1 MSANLQHHGYGLTA
15 QDSRGAAEEIL
26 EAALTEFA
34 DHGFEGASTD
44 VIAREVGIS
53 QPYLFR
59 LFGTKKGLYLAS
71 AERCLGDTYEKFR
84 AASEGLSGEE
94 ALHAMGMAYKQMIA
108 DDPAPAP
115 GADAGLRGRDDPDI
129 REVMQSGFGR
139 LVQLVE
145 SKDVSGERVVEFFAF
160 GMLINVMTPMGI
172 DGLDRPWA
180 KRLVENCMK
189 DARRIFLTRK

>member
-1 MSANLQHHGYGLTA
+1 MVTA
-15 QDSRGAAEEIL
+15 APRKTAEERREEIL

-71 AERCLGDTYEKFR
+71 AERCLADTYERFR

-94 ALHAMGMAYKQMIA
+94 ALAAIGAAYKEMITADPRRLKAQMQGYA
-108 DDPAPAP
+108 AS
-115 GADAGLRGRDDPDI
+115 DDPDV
-129 REVMQSGFGR
+129 RDVMRRGFGR
-139 LVQLVE
+139 LVELVE
-145 SKDVSGERVVEFFAF
+145 STASPRSGSSHFFAI
-160 GMLINVMTPMGI
+160 GMLINVMSSM
-172 DGLDRPWA
+172 DLYDADEPWA
-180 KRLVENCMK
+180 KRLVEGCME
-189 DARRIFLTRK
+189 DD

>member
-1 MSANLQHHGYGLTA
+1 MLTSY
-15 QDSRGAAEEIL
+15 DMVTAAPRKTAEERREEIL

-71 AERCLGDTYEKFR
+71 AERCLADTYERFR

-94 ALHAMGMAYKQMIA
+94 ALSAIGAAYQEMITADPRRLKAQMQGYA
-108 DDPAPAP
+108 AS
-115 GADAGLRGRDDPDI
+115 DDPDV
-129 REVMQSGFGR
+129 RDVMRRGFGQ

-145 SKDVSGERVVEFFAF
+145 STGVSQERVAHFFAI
-160 GMLINVMTPMGI
+160 GMLINVMASI
-172 DGLDRPWA
+172 DLYGANEAWA
-180 KRLVENCMK
+180 KRLVEGCLK
-189 DARRIFLTRK
+189 DS